1 MPREITFKWE
11 FDANGRSLGIERPDE
26 LTRADCDVA
35 LERLYKMI
43 QAVKSVKGRL
53 PRAQS

>member
-11 FDANGRSLGIERPDE
+11 FTADGRSLGVERHDE

-53 PRAQS
+53 PKDAK

>member
-1 MPREITFKWE
+1 MPREILFKWE
-11 FDANGRSLGIERPDE
+11 FDANGKSLGVVRPDE

-43 QAVKSVKGRL
+43 QAVKSVKGRI
-53 PRAQS
+53 PKDAQ

>member
-1 MPREITFKWE
+1 MPREILFKWE
-11 FDANGRSLGIERPDE
+11 FDANGKSLGVVRPDE

-53 PRAQS
+53 PKNA